1 MSRQTSPIRNLLWLC
16 QSKSVRPNS
25 LFFYPAQWFVT
36 FKTGGSV
43 ANIVWISLSLHLDYQ
58 SPPFDLALLRNAVG
72 SEAVINDLHH
82 QSPTQPHN
90 KTKRSHGRLLPAIKL
105 VTVFCNTQNT
115 KWCVFVFASTY
126 RYTEITTFTVKK
138 KQVVIPPCFK
148 GRSIYCFNEKIEM
161 FRSNCQNKRL
171 HLTKINKS

>member
-36 FKTGGSV
+36 FKARGSV

-58 SPPFDLALLRNAVG
+58 SRPFDLALLRNAVG

-115 KWCVFVFASTY
+115 KWYVFVFASTY

-138 KQVVIPPCFK
+138 KTGGNSTLF
-148 GRSIYCFNEKIEM
+148 
-161 FRSNCQNKRL
+161 
-171 HLTKINKS
+171 